1 MDVFGAVEPVVTH
14 HSREP
19 PVVDDSPSASGIPSS
34 TRSRRTQ
41 SVDVS
46 ARPARRRRERGERD
60 RIRAELDAAPGLAL
74 DPRIASDVLALE
86 KRFAAASKGKSPASR
101 DRPHHRSHRP
111 RHSLPITPGR
121 ERAGSVESHPLS
133 TLPELS
139 SPIRESDDVSQF
151 SDPKSPTRLVGPAL
165 PSSGMPAP
173 SPSPLRPDPPP
184 SDTQP
189 AIKIDAPS
197 YSGLLPNSDPE
208 HTSASGPGPKRTSKA
223 AKRSSLTAMLGLTGR
238 KKHKDGSGQ
247 ENDSTHLS
255 VRPLNRRVDTQHTM
269 RTFNTVHTTA
279 TAGSMESGDRASLGI
294 GSSPGHGTNSSP
306 GQGARSASGTSSN
319 PGLATSPSSMEPPTI
334 EPSAKTLARAAA
346 TRDQLTK
353 RYEIL
358 YASLDSQAVGSPAPR
373 LNPLQVLRWRAGTL
387 HEAKRSVEAG
397 RNGMDGGNGEVWD
410 REVERRIRDAPQAF
424 QGNTLPAFFGNSLPE
439 ANSLSWL
446 PYLEPLFMEER
457 ARADG
462 VGAGR
467 DEYDGHKG
475 MTAWY
480 VLASFV
486 EGYMSSREQATS
498 RPESFGSDLPK
509 SIGSDGHKSAGSD
522 AYKSIGSDSKSL
534 PDPPPHHNPK
544 DVRTTAMFNAAAA
557 YARSSG
563 TGTGTGAI
571 SDDASASGSRFA
583 IIDRAFRARSK
594 SSVVVDSFNRSRQGS
609 LGVNSE
615 PPSPSHVSTPIPP
628 VSSSQTSQSY
638 NGKPSKLV
646 GPTLSRSGS
655 QIHHSRSQ
663 SQARSISAGHAPKQQ
678 QSTNDFGALNSKPVG
693 LVQTQADGKMSPASS
708 RLNLANFIIGGAA
721 VLGLNMLR
729 GGARQ
734 PLAKDGV
741 SGSENE
747 GERLSSDCW
756 PSDLDLNS
764 KRHGGLSDGE
774 GGRVKRRKKT
784 WREREA
790 GEVPLSD
797 GDKERSRE
805 VRRNLRLEKIVFEP
819 VEIGPEPVKEPS
831 EKELEETCKEDY
843 EKKKVVLEEAEE
855 ELSKSNERLYSF
867 ARLLSELNTVHRN
880 GSDVFGEMFTTVP
893 PEVVHILTP
902 ELSESDEPLT
912 PTTPTYLPL
921 ISFSK
926 QLGDLETVSTAV
938 DHIGRTTLDA
948 DLPIAA
954 FDALHALEGKL
965 TGISKRIVELKDLC
979 DKAEGER
986 EYVKSLYESTA
997 GSVGTTYPECTKI
1010 EQLLGSLVTEDM
1022 PWLPSWLPLWV
1033 RHLLEI
1039 FSGQIQF
1046 LVENGLRIYGY
1057 LYSGFSLT
1065 ALVFNLFIS
1074 LFLFVAHFVRSYWF
1088 VFLGIVLAGVGY
1100 LMMVTPEGFEV
1111 DV

>member
-1 MDVFGAVEPVVTH
+1 MADGDPRMDVFGAVEPVVTH

-60 RIRAELDAAPGLAL
+60 RIRAELDAAPGLVL

-121 ERAGSVESHPLS
+121 EHAGSVESHPLS

-139 SPIRESDDVSQF
+139 SPIRESDDVSQL

-173 SPSPLRPDPPP
+173 SPSPPRQDPPP
-184 SDTQP
+184 PDSQP
-189 AIKIDAPS
+189 AIKIDAPA

-238 KKHKDGSGQ
+238 KKHKHGSG
-247 ENDSTHLS
+247 EEDDSTHLS

-269 RTFNTVHTTA
+269 RTFNTVYTTA
-279 TAGSMESGDRASLGI
+279 TAGSVESGDRASLGV

-319 PGLATSPSSMEPPTI
+319 HGLATSPSSMEPPTI
-334 EPSAKTLARAAA
+334 EPSAKTIARAAA

-353 RYEIL
+353 RYDIL
-358 YASLDSQAVGSPAPR
+358 YASLDAQAAGSPAPG
-373 LNPLQVLRWRAGTL
+373 LNPLQVLRWRAG
-387 HEAKRSVEAG
+387 ARRSAEAG

-410 REVERRIRDAPQAF
+410 REVERRIRDAPPAF
-424 QGNTLPAFFGNSLPE
+424 QGNSIPAFLGNSLPE

-467 DEYDGHKG
+467 DEYDGSKG

-486 EGYMSSREQATS
+486 EGYISSREQATS

-522 AYKSIGSDSKSL
+522 AYKSFGSDGKSL
-534 PDPPPHHNPK
+534 PDPPPHPNSK

-563 TGTGTGAI
+563 AGTGTGAI

-615 PPSPSHVSTPIPP
+615 PPSPSHMSTPIPP
-628 VSSSQTSQSY
+628 VPSSQTSQSY

-646 GPTLSRSGS
+646 GPVLSRSGS

-663 SQARSISAGHAPKQQ
+663 SQARSISAGNGPK
-678 QSTNDFGALNSKPVG
+678 QSTNDFGVLNSKPVG
-693 LVQTQADGKMSPASS
+693 QVQPQGDGKMSPASS
-708 RLNLANFIIGGAA
+708 RLNLTNFIIGGAA

-747 GERLSSDCW
+747 AERLSSDCW

-784 WREREA
+784 WRERHA

-797 GDKERSRE
+797 GDRERSGE
-805 VRRNLRLEKIVFEP
+805 VRRNLRLEKVVFEP
-819 VEIGPEPVKEPS
+819 VEVGPELVNQEPS
-831 EKELEETCKEDY
+831 EQEREKMCKDDY
-843 EKKKVVLEEAEE
+843 EKKKVILDEAEE
-855 ELSKSNERLYSF
+855 ELAKANERLYGF
-867 ARLLSELNTVHRN
+867 ARLLGELNTVHRN
-880 GSDVFGEMFTTVP
+880 GSDVFGLYKCRHGGLQHVQECGL
-893 PEVVHILTP
+893 ERL
-902 ELSESDEPLT
+902 SDEPVT
-912 PTTPTYLPL
+912 PTTPNYLPL

-926 QLGDLETVSTAV
+926 QLGDLETVPTAV

-954 FDALHALEGKL
+954 FDALHTLEGEL
-965 TGISKRIVELKDLC
+965 TEISKQIMELRDLC
-979 DKAEGER
+979 DEAEKER
-986 EYVKSLYESTA
+986 ENVKGLYESTA
-997 GSVGTTYPECTKI
+997 SSVGTTYPECTKI

-1039 FSGQIQF
+1039 FSG
-1046 LVENGLRIYGY
+1046 V
-1057 LYSGFSLT
+1057 
-1065 ALVFNLFIS
+1065 
-1074 LFLFVAHFVRSYWF
+1074 
-1088 VFLGIVLAGVGY
+1088 
-1100 LMMVTPEGFEV
+1100 
-1111 DV
+1111 